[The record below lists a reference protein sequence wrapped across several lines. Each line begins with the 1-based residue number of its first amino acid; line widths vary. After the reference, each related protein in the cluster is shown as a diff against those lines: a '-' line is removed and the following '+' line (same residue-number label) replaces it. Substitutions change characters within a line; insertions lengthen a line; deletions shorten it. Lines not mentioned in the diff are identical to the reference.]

1 MSSTLSPQ
9 NRNRLIAIVAAL
21 IVLVTVI
28 VYLVARSQRLDVK
41 VKHSEVGSRHPA
53 SALSYCSMDQ
63 SHLCVLSFGQ
73 IVNGPMRVDFLAPN
87 AEYPEFVLKVINNGV
102 ESTYECQSEEET
114 PENIYCTGMVQA
126 PGAILELSLFSK
138 KDNTFLAK
146 GTFSVIGV
154 ALLTPEFATEET
166 SGALSS
172 QLGFRIPE
180 GHGRSHLSS
189 TPAPTYIPT
198 FAPTSYPSPSYP

>member
-1 MSSTLSPQ
+1 MSIITPQ
-9 NRNRLIAIVAAL
+9 NRNRLIAIAAIL
-21 IVLVTVI
+21 IVLMMAI
-28 VYLVARSQRLDVK
+28 IYSAGRSQRSK
-41 VKHSEVGSRHPA
+41 VKHSQIGSRHPA
-53 SALSYCSMDQ
+53 AALPYCSMDQ

-87 AEYPEFVLKVINNGV
+87 LDYPEFVLKVINNGE
-102 ESTYECQSEEET
+102 ESTYDCQSVGET
-114 PENIYCTGMVQA
+114 PENIYCTGRVQA

-138 KDNTFLAK
+138 KDNALLAK

-154 ALLTPEFATEET
+154 ALLTPEFVTEAS

-180 GHGRSHLSS
+180 GHGRGPLSS
-189 TPAPTYIPT
+189 TPT
-198 FAPTSYPSPSYP
+198 FAPLTPFPTSYPNPSYP